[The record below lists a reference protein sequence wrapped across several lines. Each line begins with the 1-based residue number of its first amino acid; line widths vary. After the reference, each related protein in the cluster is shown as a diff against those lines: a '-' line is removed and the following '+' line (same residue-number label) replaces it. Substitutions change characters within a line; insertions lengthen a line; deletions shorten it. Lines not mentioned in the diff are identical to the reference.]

1 MLTLL
6 LLLAGSDPV
15 SLAPRAEPA
24 PSMAFRSV
32 VPDASIVPCGN
43 DYLQRA
49 DVVGR
54 QNPMFTP
61 DGQVRRYLLLE
72 RRVDGCPQPIS
83 YDLPNQ
89 TQPLNQKPATGFHD
103 AMQRG
108 GSVSGVT
115 RSSMVTSAPSGR

>member
-1 MLTLL
+1 MLTIL

-15 SLAPRAEPA
+15 SLVSRAEPA
-24 PSMAFRSV
+24 PSMVLRSV
-32 VPDASIVPCGN
+32 VPDINVPTCAN
-43 DYLQRA
+43 SYVQRA

-61 DGQVRRYLLLE
+61 NGQVRRYLLLE
-72 RRVDGCPQPIS
+72 RSVDGCPQPIS

-89 TQPLNQKPATGFHD
+89 TQPVNQKPVIGFHD
-103 AMQRG
+103 AMQHG

-115 RSSMVTSAPSGR
+115 RSSIVTSAPSGR

>member
-1 MLTLL
+1 MLTML

-15 SLAPRAEPA
+15 SLAPRTELAPA
-24 PSMAFRSV
+24 LAFRSV
-32 VPDASIVPCGN
+32 VPDINVPTCAN
-43 DYLQRA
+43 SYVQRA

-54 QNPMFTP
+54 QNPMFRP

-72 RRVDGCPQPIS
+72 RSVDGCPQPIS

-89 TQPLNQKPATGFHD
+89 TQPLNQKPVTGFHD

-108 GSVSGVT
+108 ASSIVT
-115 RSSMVTSAPSGR
+115 PAPSGR